1 MNKVKIL
8 NLEIDNLSKAEF
20 LNNLHSG
27 IVFTPNVDHLIK
39 LQKDPDFIQA
49 YSASNYKLCDS
60 QILLYASKFLGT
72 PIKEKISGSDLLPA
86 FYYHHRH
93 NENIK
98 IFLLGSAEGVART
111 AQIKINKKIGRDIVI
126 ATYSPPFGFEQD
138 EVECS
143 HIIEMINNS
152 GASVLVIGV
161 GAPKQEKW
169 LCKYKDMLPNIQ
181 IFMALGATIDF
192 EADNVKRAPKWIS
205 KIGIEWLFRLLCEPK
220 RLWKRYLIEDVPFFV
235 LILKQKLNLY
245 MTKDGKDKSHV
256 WQIVDRF

>member
-1 MNKVKIL
+1 MKKVKIL

-39 LQKDPDFIQA
+39 LQKDPDFFEA
-49 YSASNYKLCDS
+49 YSTSNYKLCDS
-60 QILLYASKFLGT
+60 QILLYASRFLGT

-86 FYYHHRH
+86 FYYHHQH

-98 IFLLGSAEGVART
+98 IFLLGAAEGVAQT
-111 AQIKINKKIGRDIVI
+111 AQAKINQKIGREIVI
-126 ATYSPPFGFEQD
+126 ATYSPPFGFEND
-138 EVECS
+138 ETECS
-143 HIIEMINNS
+143 HILDMINNS

-169 LCKYKDMLPNIQ
+169 LYKYKDMLPNIR

-192 EADNVKRAPKWIS
+192 EAENVKRAPKWIS
-205 KIGIEWLFRLLCEPK
+205 KIGIEWLFRLVCEPK
-220 RLWKRYLIEDVPFFV
+220 RLWKRYLIEDLPFFL

-245 MTKDGKDKSHV
+245 MKKDQEGKSRKWQMADKL
-256 WQIVDRF
+256 